1 MKNSIET
8 QIRIDIKQEL
18 SKLTKSNSPYV
29 WGLFHYKNGQLDKT
43 AYARLEER
51 IIRMMLAGNIPPAA
65 VIPQL
70 EMENETI

>member
-1 MKNSIET
+1 MKNNIET
-8 QIRIDIKQEL
+8 QLRLDIKQEL
-18 SKLTKSNSPYV
+18 SKLTKTNSPYV
-29 WGLFHYKNGQLDKT
+29 WGLFHHQNGQLDKA

-70 EMENETI
+70 EMENESI